1 MTTPRVVLKSGRAK
15 PLWHGHPWVY
25 SEAIARTEGN
35 PDAGA
40 VVDVVDQA
48 ARLIGRGFFNPRS
61 QIRVRMM
68 TRRDEAV
75 DDALIGRRIASAR
88 ALRRR
93 LGLPN
98 EETTAYRLVNSEGDG
113 LPGLVVDIYGDAAS
127 VQFTALGLKQ
137 REEAVYA
144 ALERELG
151 SKTIF
156 ETSPGGFAQ
165 LEGFDAQPRVVRGEP
180 REQVTCRENG
190 IELEVEP
197 LAGQKTGY
205 FLDQR
210 ENRHRVGQLA
220 RGARVLDCYTY
231 AGGFALAALRGGAES
246 ARAVDISPRA
256 LERARVHADRNG
268 LRGLETIEADVFRH
282 LETETPRSYDL
293 VIVDPPKFARARKD
307 LDAAIK
313 GYRRL
318 NALAMQVCK
327 DGALLATCSCS
338 QLVGDTDFERML
350 SAAALDA
357 GRRVQLLELAAMGPD
372 HPLVPGFPEGRYL
385 KFVLCRID
393 GG

>member
-1 MTTPRVVLKSGRAK
+1 MLKAGRAK
-15 PLWHGHPWVY
+15 PVWHGHPWIY
-25 SEAIARTEGN
+25 SEAIARTEGE
-35 PDAGA
+35 PGPGA
-40 VVDVVDQA
+40 VVDVVDQS

-68 TRRDEAV
+68 TRRDEPV
-75 DDALIGRRIASAR
+75 DDGLLAKRIASAR
-88 ALRRR
+88 GLRRR

-113 LPGLVVDIYGDAAS
+113 LTGLVVDVYGDAAC

-137 REEAVYA
+137 REEAIYA
-144 ALERELG
+144 AIERELAP
-151 SKTIF
+151 KTIF

-180 REQVTCRENG
+180 RERVVCRENG
-190 IELEVEP
+190 IELEIEP

-210 ENRHRVGQLA
+210 ENRRRIGQLA

-256 LERARVHADRNG
+256 LERAQAHAERNG

-318 NALAMQVCK
+318 NALAMQACK

-338 QLVGDTDFERML
+338 QLVSETDFERML
-350 SAAALDA
+350 SAAAIDA
-357 GRRVQLLELAAMGPD
+357 RRNLQLLESAAMGAD
-372 HPLVPGFPEGRYL
+372 HPLLPGFPEGRYL
-385 KFVLCRID
+385 KFVLCRVD